1 MRFHCIDDGVPET
14 TTRLLRDACV
24 ARAVPYVHVD
34 PRGFDFQ
41 DDRQLQAG
49 DLMYRPAISV
59 AASRVEQFLFADG
72 VATFYRDPD
81 GVFFSPTTAP
91 MHFQR
96 VGLPTPRTFYLHG
109 TPRTTL
115 DSYVERLGGY
125 PVVVKLM
132 GYSRGIGVMRAD
144 SPESLYSIVDFS
156 EAEGKSP
163 LLCAYVEDAVHWR
176 LVVVGDRVV
185 AGYRNRKDHNDFRTY
200 ADQDPEDFEQPIKPG
215 IADLAVRAVAALRY
229 EFGGV
234 DILEHPTGRLYLLES
249 NFPCYFATPQEVIGT
264 DVAGAMLDFLIE
276 KSRRLNKG

>member
-1 MRFHCIDDGVPET
+1 MTFHCVDDGVPEAT
-14 TTRLLRDACV
+14 ARLLRQACA
-24 ARAVPYVHVD
+24 ARGVEYVHVD
-34 PRGFDFQ
+34 PRSFDFQ
-41 DDRQLQAG
+41 DDRQLGAG
-49 DLMYRPAISV
+49 ALLYRPAISL
-59 AASRVEQFLFADG
+59 AASRVEQFLYADG

-81 GVFFSPTTAP
+81 GVFFSPTTSP

-96 VGLPTPRTFYLHG
+96 AGLPTPRTFYPHNS
-109 TPRTTL
+109 PRKII

-144 SPESLYSIVDFS
+144 SPESLYSIIDFA

-163 LLCAYVEDAVHWR
+163 LLCAYVENAVHWR
-176 LVVVGDRVV
+176 LVVVGNRVV
-185 AGYRNRKDHNDFRTY
+185 AGYRNRKDVNDFRTY
-200 ADQDPEDFEQPIKPG
+200 AEDDPEDFEQPIRPA
-215 IADLAVRAVAALRY
+215 IADLAVSAVNTLRY

-249 NFPCYFATPQEVIGT
+249 NFPCYFATPQEVVGT

-276 KSRRLNKG
+276 KSRRLSGG

>member
-14 TTRLLRDACV
+14 TTRFLRRACA
-24 ARAVPYVHVD
+24 ARGVEYEDVD

-49 DLMYRPAISV
+49 DLLYRPAISL
-59 AASRVEQFLFADG
+59 AASRVEQFLYAEG

-81 GVFFSPTTAP
+81 GMFFSPTTSP
-91 MHFQR
+91 LHFQR
-96 VGLPTPRTFYLHG
+96 VGLPTPRTYYLHA
-109 TPRTTL
+109 TSRRTI

-132 GYSRGIGVMRAD
+132 GYSRGVGVMRAD
-144 SPESLYSIVDFS
+144 SPESLYSIVDFA

-163 LLCAYVEDAVHWR
+163 LLCAYVEDATHWR
-176 LVVVGDRVV
+176 LIVVGDRVV
-185 AGYRNRKDHNDFRTY
+185 AGYRNRKDRNDFRTY
-200 ADQDPEDFEQPIKPG
+200 ADEDPEDFAQPIRPA
-215 IADLAVRAVAALRY
+215 IAELAARAVSTLRY

-249 NFPCYFATPQEVIGT
+249 NFPCYFATPQEVVGT
-264 DVAGAMLDFLIE
+264 DVAGAMLDYLIE
-276 KSRRLNKG
+276 KSRRLSVR